1 MFCEEC
7 GKEISDNTRFCP
19 YCGAEQTAR
28 VQPAQSI
35 SFTSAVNSNAD
46 NSATATTPAETS
58 VPVSTPVNAPVST
71 PVSNPVNAPI
81 STPANAPAPN
91 AENFSPMLKSVEI
104 KDDPAP
110 SPKLKYSLKHLVLCL
125 AAAGVMAIAAGVFAG
140 MYFALLYS

>member
-58 VPVSTPVNAPVST
+58 VAVSTPVNT
-71 PVSNPVNAPI
+71 PA
-81 STPANAPAPN
+81 STPANVSAPN
-91 AENFSPMLKSVEI
+91 AESVSPILKTVDI
-104 KDDPAP
+104 KDENAT

>member
-58 VPVSTPVNAPVST
+58 VPVSTPVNAP
-71 PVSNPVNAPI
+71 A

>member
-58 VPVSTPVNAPVST
+58 VPVNAPVS
-71 PVSNPVNAPI
+71 N
-81 STPANAPAPN
+81 PANAPAPN
-91 AENFSPMLKSVEI
+91 AESVSPILKTVDI
-104 KDDPAP
+104 KDENAP

>member
-58 VPVSTPVNAPVST
+58 VPVSTPVNT
-71 PVSNPVNAPI
+71 PASN
-81 STPANAPAPN
+81 PANAPAPN

>member
-58 VPVSTPVNAPVST
+58 VAVSTPVNT
-71 PVSNPVNAPI
+71 PA

-91 AENFSPMLKSVEI
+91 AESVSPILKTVDI
-104 KDDPAP
+104 KDENAP

>member
-58 VPVSTPVNAPVST
+58 VPVNAP
-71 PVSNPVNAPI
+71 A

-91 AENFSPMLKSVEI
+91 AESVSPILKTVDI
-104 KDDPAP
+104 KDENAT

>member
-58 VPVSTPVNAPVST
+58 VPVSTPVNT
-71 PVSNPVNAPI
+71 PASN
-81 STPANAPAPN
+81 PANAPAPN
-91 AENFSPMLKSVEI
+91 AENFSPILKTVDI
-104 KDDPAP
+104 KDENAP

>member
-58 VPVSTPVNAPVST
+58 VPASTPVNAPA
-71 PVSNPVNAPI
+71 SNPVNAPA
-81 STPANAPAPN
+81 SNPANAPAPN
-91 AENFSPMLKSVEI
+91 TESVSPMLKSVEI